1 MVRDGDK
8 IICSIGFILIRL
20 YQEPRSMFMRK
31 TLCSIAFTLALALMA
46 AGALRAQQ
54 AVAPPPRPV
63 DSGPSLETT
72 MQFIQENAAEGKL
85 AYTASVSDASQQG
98 VEWSNKFMV
107 EMSNL
112 AADAGACRIT
122 YHWRAVENGKPIDD
136 ADYSLA
142 FKDVK
147 EIMVLSQEQNQ
158 NQVDSR
164 NGHPDWN
171 SRIAPPLFAL
181 IAKRPRG
188 VVNVFLFSDEGMA
201 NRVAKAMVHAVEL
214 CGGGKDAF

>member
-1 MVRDGDK
+1 
-8 IICSIGFILIRL
+8 
-20 YQEPRSMFMRK
+20 MRK
-31 TLCSIAFTLALALMA
+31 TLRSIAFTLAFALMA
-46 AGALRAQQ
+46 VGALRAQQ

-122 YHWRAVENGKPIDD
+122 YHWRAVENDKPIDD

-171 SRIAPPLFAL
+171 SRITPSLFAL

>member
-1 MVRDGDK
+1 MR
-8 IICSIGFILIRL
+8 IN
-20 YQEPRSMFMRK
+20 PRSF
-31 TLCSIAFTLALALMA
+31 TLTIAFALMA
-46 AGALRAQQ
+46 VGALHAQQ
-54 AVAPPPRPV
+54 SVPPPPRPA

-85 AYTASVSDASQQG
+85 TYTASVTDASQQG
-98 VEWSNKFMV
+98 AEWRNKFTV

-112 AADAGACRIT
+112 AADPAACSIT
-122 YHWRAVENGKPIDD
+122 YHWRAEENGKVADD

-142 FKDVK
+142 LKNVK
-147 EIMVLSQEQNQ
+147 EILVLPQDQNQ

-171 SRIAPPLFAL
+171 SRISPLLFVL
-181 IAKRPRG
+181 IAKRPKG
-188 VVNVFLFSDEGMA
+188 LVNVFLFSDETMA
-201 NRVAKAMVHAVEL
+201 NRVAKAITHAVEL

>member
-1 MVRDGDK
+1 
-8 IICSIGFILIRL
+8 
-20 YQEPRSMFMRK
+20 MRK
-31 TLCSIAFTLALALMA
+31 TLRSTVFILAFALMA
-46 AGALRAQQ
+46 ISALRAQQ
-54 AVAPPPRPV
+54 AVAPPPKPA

-85 AYTASVSDASQQG
+85 SYTAFVTDASQQG
-98 VEWSNKFMV
+98 VEWKNQFTV

-122 YHWRAVENGKPIDD
+122 YHWRAEINGKV
-136 ADYSLA
+136 ADNANYSLTL
-142 FKDVK
+142 KDVK
-147 EIMVLSQEQNQ
+147 DILVLPQEQNQ

-164 NGHPDWN
+164 SGHPDWN
-171 SRIAPPLFAL
+171 SRIAPNLFTL
-181 IAKRPRG
+181 IARRPKG
-188 VVNVFLFSDEGMA
+188 VVNVFLFSDEEMA

>member
-1 MVRDGDK
+1 
-8 IICSIGFILIRL
+8 
-20 YQEPRSMFMRK
+20 MRK
-31 TLCSIAFTLALALMA
+31 ALRSTTFVLAYALIAI
-46 AGALRAQQ
+46 GALHAQQ
-54 AVAPPPRPV
+54 AVAPPPRPA
-63 DSGPSLETT
+63 DSGPSIVTT

-85 AYTASVSDASQQG
+85 SYTATVSDASQQG
-98 VEWSNKFMV
+98 VEWRNKFTV
-107 EMSNL
+107 DMSNL
-112 AADAGACRIT
+112 ASDAGACRIT
-122 YHWRAVENGKPIDD
+122 YHWRAEENGKLVDD

-142 FKDVK
+142 LKDVK

-171 SRIAPPLFAL
+171 SRIAPSLFTL
-181 IAKRPRG
+181 IARRPKG

-201 NRVAKAMVHAVEL
+201 NRVAKAITHAVEL

>member
-1 MVRDGDK
+1 MRNTRYHAA
-8 IICSIGFILIRL
+8 FIL
-20 YQEPRSMFMRK
+20 
-31 TLCSIAFTLALALMA
+31 AFALAA
-46 AGALRAQQ
+46 VGALHAQQ
-54 AVAPPPRPV
+54 TVPPPPRPA
-63 DSGPSLETT
+63 DSGPSLEAT

-85 AYTASVSDASQQG
+85 NFTAIVSDTSQQG
-98 VEWSNKFMV
+98 VEWRNKFTV
-107 EMSNL
+107 ETSNL
-112 AADAGACRIT
+112 ATDAGACRLT
-122 YHWRAVENGKPIDD
+122 YHWRAEENGKVVDD

-147 EIMVLSQEQNQ
+147 EIVVLSQDQNQ

-171 SRIAPPLFAL
+171 SRIAPSLFTL
-181 IAKRPRG
+181 IARRPKG
-188 VVNVFLFSDEGMA
+188 MVNVFLFSDETMA

>member
-1 MVRDGDK
+1 
-8 IICSIGFILIRL
+8 
-20 YQEPRSMFMRK
+20 MRK

>member
-1 MVRDGDK
+1 MRNALRSTV
-8 IICSIGFILIRL
+8 FILAFAL
-20 YQEPRSMFMRK
+20 
-31 TLCSIAFTLALALMA
+31 IAISALH
-46 AGALRAQQ
+46 AQQ
-54 AVAPPPRPV
+54 NVAPPPQPAAN
-63 DSGPSLETT
+63 GPSLEKT

-85 AYTASVSDASQQG
+85 SYTATVTDASQQG
-98 VEWSNKFMV
+98 VEWKNRFTV

-122 YHWRAVENGKPIDD
+122 YHWRSEENGKVADD
-136 ADYSLA
+136 TDYSLTL
-142 FKDVK
+142 KDVK
-147 EIMVLSQEQNQ
+147 EVLVLPQDQNQ

-171 SRIAPPLFAL
+171 SRIAPSLFTL
-181 IAKRPRG
+181 IARRPKG
-188 VVNVFLFSDEGMA
+188 LVNVFLFSDEEMA